1 MQKTKGALE
10 PATIKNLT
18 TNDIVYCMF
27 NPHEYTLTKQNQ
39 WESGENKGKNIPKI
53 KFKQGGAETLK
64 LQLFFD
70 TYGTN
75 PVVDVRT
82 HTQDLWKMMMVTDQK
97 KNQKNNKSEPP
108 HVVFEWG
115 QFTFEAVITNVSQK
129 FTLFDKEG
137 VPLRTT
143 VDVTFQQVKDDQN
156 HHGQNPTSGGGPPI
170 RTHVVQAGER
180 LDLIAAK
187 AYGDPSFWRLIAHG
201 NRLIHPQRLREGQL
215 LIIPALE

>member
-1 MQKTKGALE
+1 METTKAGLE

-18 TNDIVYCMF
+18 TDEMVYCMF

-39 WESGENKGKNIPKI
+39 WDAGDNKGKNIPKV

-75 PVVDVRT
+75 SVKDVRE
-82 HTQDLWKMMMVTDQK
+82 HTQNLWKMMMVSNES

-108 HVVFEWG
+108 KVAFKWG
-115 QFTFEAVITNVSQK
+115 KFNFEAVITNISQK
-129 FTLFDKEG
+129 FTLFDREG

-143 VDVTFQQVKDDQN
+143 VDVTFQQFKDDQN
-156 HHGQNPTSGGGPPI
+156 HHGQNPTSGGGPPM
-170 RTHVVQAGER
+170 RTHVVQEGER

-187 AYGDPSFWRLIAHG
+187 AYGDPSFWRLIAQG
-201 NRLIHPQRLREGQL
+201 NGLLNPLHLRVGQL
-215 LIIPALE
+215 LVIPALE